1 MKGNI
6 MDKKILLGGA
16 AALLLVGNMYATP
29 ASAAIDLSIG
39 GEAKLTAS
47 MSDVCGAAAAT
58 AEDLFDWIEGEG
70 ATVTAGAAIP
80 AEVNAFIKATQGL
93 SGTALEYLDDTTND
107 HTATNGLQDATYT
120 DYRCTGNASEDNPVI
135 GFGKE
140 ITIDASG
147 TLANG
152 LSVSFSDKIDLTDV
166 DKEEGSFDLTFSGA
180 FGSLQF
186 KDGAGSAVDAVMVA
200 GNGEVDITG
209 NKVGP
214 GKQGRHP
221 TETSGTAGTG
231 ILYTAPSMGNL
242 DIYLG
247 YAPNADNSG
256 LNTATYTDTFSFGAV
271 FNADMITFGAGF
283 ESASANT
290 AGKCVAIAA
299 GAYDVPAAG
308 ATTFT
313 TNQLVDDIYGGDFC
327 GDQSLMY
334 VGATMD
340 AGELSLAAG
349 YSKLDTDEAD
359 LTVMNVGLSTTV
371 GDYDLGAKYR
381 QNTKDYAYG
390 NKEDKQSVIGVSLG
404 TALGD
409 GVDLGLQFSTNQ
421 VDLYGQKQGNGKEN
435 NYFAEASLTV
445 GF

>member
-1 MKGNI
+1 

-80 AEVNAFIKATQGL
+80 SEVNAFIKATQGL
-93 SGTALEYLDDTTND
+93 SGTALEYLDDSTDT
-107 HTATNGLQDATYT
+107 HLATNGLQDATYT
-120 DYRCTGNASEDNPVI
+120 DYRCAASTASEDNPVL
-135 GFGKE
+135 GFSKE
-140 ITIDASG
+140 ITISASG

-152 LSVSFSDKIDLTDV
+152 LEVSFSDKIDLTDV
-166 DKEEGSFDLTFSGA
+166 DKEEGSFDLTLGGA

-186 KDGAGSAVDAVMVA
+186 KDGAPSAVDAAMVG
-200 GNGEVDITG
+200 GNGDVDITG

-214 GKQGRHP
+214 GTRGRHP
-221 TETSGTAGTG
+221 SETAGTAGLG

-271 FNADMITFGAGF
+271 FDADVITIGAGF

-290 AGKCVAIAA
+290 AGECVAIDA
-299 GAYDVPAAG
+299 GAYDVPAGG

-313 TNQLVDDIYGGDFC
+313 TNSLVDDIYGGDFC

-334 VGATMD
+334 IGATMD

-359 LTVMNVGLSTTV
+359 LTVMNVGISTTV

-390 NKEDKQSVIGVSLG
+390 SKEDTQSVIGVSLG
-404 TALGD
+404 TSLGD
-409 GVDLGLQFSTNQ
+409 GVDLGLQFSTNE
-421 VDLYGQKQGNGKEN
+421 VDLYGQSQGNGKEN

>member
-1 MKGNI
+1 

-29 ASAAIDLSIG
+29 ASASIELSLG
-39 GEAKLTAS
+39 GEAKLTGA
-47 MSDVCGAAAAT
+47 MSECGPGAAAAT
-58 AEDLFDWIEGEG
+58 DGESLMEAITGDDLTDADNDGAEYLAAVKTNLNTTAAAPAVGDEHAAQTHDAGPC
-70 ATVTAGAAIP
+70 AGADR
-80 AEVNAFIKATQGL
+80 
-93 SGTALEYLDDTTND
+93 SGIDW
-107 HTATNGLQDATYT
+107 
-120 DYRCTGNASEDNPVI
+120 

-152 LSVSFSDKIDLTDV
+152 LEVSFSDKIDLTDV
-166 DKEEGSFDLTFSGA
+166 DKEEGSFDLTLGGA

-186 KDGAGSAVDAVMVA
+186 KDGAASAVDAAMVG
-200 GNGEVDITG
+200 GNGDIDITG

-214 GKQGRHP
+214 GVRGRHP
-221 TETSGTAGTG
+221 SETAGTAGIG

-247 YAPNADNSG
+247 YAPNADDSG

-271 FNADMITFGAGF
+271 FNADVMTIGAGF

-290 AGKCVAIAA
+290 AGECVAIAA
-299 GAYDVPAAG
+299 GAYDVPSGG

-313 TNQLVDDIYGGDFC
+313 TNSLVDDIYGGDFC

-359 LTVMNVGLSTTV
+359 LTVMNVGISTTV
-371 GDYDLGAKYR
+371 GDYDLGADYR

-390 NKEDKQSVIGVSLG
+390 SKEDTQSVIGVSLG

-409 GVDLGLQFSTNQ
+409 GVDLGLQFSTNE
-421 VDLYGQKQGNGKEN
+421 VDFYGQSQGNGKEN

>member
-1 MKGNI
+1 
-6 MDKKILLGGA
+6 
-16 AALLLVGNMYATP
+16 
-29 ASAAIDLSIG
+29 
-39 GEAKLTAS
+39 
-47 MSDVCGAAAAT
+47 
-58 AEDLFDWIEGEG
+58 
-70 ATVTAGAAIP
+70 
-80 AEVNAFIKATQGL
+80 VNAFIKATQGL
-93 SGTALEYLDDTTND
+93 SGTALEYLDDSTDT
-107 HTATNGLQDATYT
+107 HLATNGLQDATYT
-120 DYRCTGNASEDNPVI
+120 DYRCAASTASEDNPVL
-135 GFGKE
+135 GFSKE
-140 ITIDASG
+140 ITISASG

-152 LSVSFSDKIDLTDV
+152 LEVSFSDKIDLTDV
-166 DKEEGSFDLTFSGA
+166 DKEEGSFDLTLGGA

-186 KDGAGSAVDAVMVA
+186 KDGAPSAVDAAMVG
-200 GNGEVDITG
+200 GNGDVDITG

-214 GKQGRHP
+214 GTRGRHP
-221 TETSGTAGTG
+221 SETAGTAGLG

-271 FNADMITFGAGF
+271 FDADVITIGAGI

-290 AGKCVAIAA
+290 AGECVAIDA
-299 GAYDVPAAG
+299 GAYDVPAGG

-313 TNQLVDDIYGGDFC
+313 TNSLVDDIYGGDFC

-334 VGATMD
+334 IGATMD

-359 LTVMNVGLSTTV
+359 LTVMNVGISTTV